1 MTSDELKGGLYALA
15 EQYEQGLERGDIDAA
30 VDFLTYT
37 EGITEQD
44 IEGIVEALEQDS
56 LSDDLRELARGVVL
70 VYRWA
75 PLLLAV

>member
-1 MTSDELKGGLYALA
+1 MTSDELRLGLYALA
-15 EQYEQGLERGDIDAA
+15 EQYEQGLQQGDINAA

-44 IEGIVEALEQDS
+44 VEAIVEALEQGS
-56 LSDDLRELARGVVL
+56 LAEDVRVL
-70 VYRWA
+70 GSAITFVYRWA